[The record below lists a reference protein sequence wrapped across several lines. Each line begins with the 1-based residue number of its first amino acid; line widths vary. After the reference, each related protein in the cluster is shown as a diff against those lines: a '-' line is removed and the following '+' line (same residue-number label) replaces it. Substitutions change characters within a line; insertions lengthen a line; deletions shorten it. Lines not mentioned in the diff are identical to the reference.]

1 MIGRIAGIIIE
12 KTPPHILID
21 CMGVGYEVAVPMSTF
36 YNLPALFDVVNLKNT
51 GAILR
56 LKPTFCWCEF
66 L

>member
-1 MIGRIAGIIIE
+1 
-12 KTPPHILID
+12 
-21 CMGVGYEVAVPMSTF
+21 MGVGYEVAVPMSTF